1 MFNRITLFT
10 PTYSFYNFEY
20 LKSFNFARKEKIMI
34 VENNKTCAVI
44 GAGVAGLAAATR
56 MRNKGYLVTV
66 FEANAFPGGKC
77 SSETKDG
84 YRFDMG
90 PSVFT
95 MPQYVDELFI
105 LSGKNPRDHFNY
117 IPLDPVYKY
126 FFADGSFLNAYHGK
140 EKFAGQL
147 AAKTKD
153 KKEDIIR
160 YLDKTETIFTLTEE
174 VFLQNSLHRLK
185 NFFTWPVA
193 KGILN
198 FGKIGAFDT
207 MNDANQ
213 KAFKDN
219 RLVKIFN
226 RYATYNGSSPHLSP
240 ATLNVIAHVEIVK
253 GAFYPEGGMV
263 SITASLTQL
272 AKDIG
277 VQFNFSTPVR
287 EILIADKKITGVRT
301 DGGTQFFDIV
311 ISNMDV
317 YNSYKKLMPNIKRPI
332 KILDQPKSSSG
343 IIFYWG
349 IKKEFKELGLHNI
362 LFSENY
368 EEEFNTIFAKK
379 AIYHDPTIYLN
390 ITSKHTPTDAP
401 PECENW
407 FSFINVPNNSGQNW
421 DMFITEAREHMILK
435 INRMLKTDIRPLIE
449 SEMVFDPRVIESI
462 TSSAFGAI
470 YGNRSNNKFADFL
483 RHANFSKDIKNLY
496 FCGGSVHPGPSIPL
510 CLLSAKITTD
520 LIK

>member
-1 MFNRITLFT
+1 
-10 PTYSFYNFEY
+10 
-20 LKSFNFARKEKIMI
+20 MI
-34 VENNKTCAVI
+34 SENNKTCAVI
-44 GAGVAGLAAATR
+44 GAGVSGLGAAIR
-56 MRNKGYLVTV
+56 MRNKGYKVTV
-66 FEANAFPGGKC
+66 FEANSFPGGKC
-77 SSETKDG
+77 STESKDG

-95 MPQYVDELFI
+95 MPQYVDELFT
-105 LSGKNPRDHFNY
+105 LSGKNPREHFNY
-117 IPLDPVYKY
+117 IPLDPVYQY
-126 FFADGSFLNAYHGK
+126 FFEDGSTLDAYHGK
-140 EKFAGQL
+140 EKFAEQL
-147 AAKTKD
+147 AEKTKD
-153 KKEDIIR
+153 KKEDIIK
-160 YLDKTETIFTLTEE
+160 YLDKTETIYNLTDE
-174 VFLQNSLHRLK
+174 VFLKNSLHRLK

-207 MNDANQ
+207 MAGANK
-213 KAFKDN
+213 KAFKDF
-219 RLVKIFN
+219 RLVQIFN
-226 RYATYNGSSPHLSP
+226 RYATYNGSSPYLSP

-253 GAFYPEGGMV
+253 GAFYPEGGMF
-263 SITASLTQL
+263 SITSSLVKL
-272 AKDIG
+272 AEEIG
-277 VQFNFSTPVR
+277 VEFKFSTPVN
-287 EILIADKKITGVRT
+287 EILIENKKIKGINT
-301 DGGTQFFDIV
+301 DNGTEDFDIV

-317 YNSYKKLMPNIKRPI
+317 YNSYKKLMPDVKRPA
-332 KILDQPKSSSG
+332 KTLDQPKSSSG

-379 AIYHDPTIYLN
+379 SIYHDPTIYLN
-390 ITSKHTPTDAP
+390 ITSKHTASDAP
-401 PECENW
+401 PGCENW
-407 FSFINVPNNSGQNW
+407 FSFINVPNNQGQNW
-421 DMFITEAREHMILK
+421 DMFITEARENMIQK
-435 INRMLKTDIRPLIE
+435 INRVLKTDIRPLIE
-449 SEMVFDPRVIESI
+449 SEMVFDPRVIENR

-470 YGNRSNNKFADFL
+470 YGNSSNNKFAAFL

>member
-1 MFNRITLFT
+1 MIT
-10 PTYSFYNFEY
+10 
-20 LKSFNFARKEKIMI
+20 
-34 VENNKTCAVI
+34 ENNKTCAVI
-44 GAGVAGLAAATR
+44 GAGVSGLGAAIR
-56 MRNKGYLVTV
+56 MRNKGYKVTV
-66 FEANAFPGGKC
+66 FEANSFPGGKC
-77 SSETKDG
+77 STESKDG

-126 FFADGSFLNAYHGK
+126 FFEDGTALDAYHGK
-140 EKFAGQL
+140 EKFAEQL
-147 AAKTKD
+147 AEKTKD

-160 YLDKTETIFTLTEE
+160 YLDKTETIYNLTDE
-174 VFLQNSLHRLK
+174 VFLKNSLHRLK

-207 MNDANQ
+207 MAGANQ
-213 KAFKDN
+213 KVFKDS
-219 RLVKIFN
+219 RLVKVFN
-226 RYATYNGSSPHLSP
+226 RYATYNGSSPYLSP

-263 SITASLTQL
+263 SITNSLVQL

-277 VQFNFSTPVR
+277 VQFNFSTPVK
-287 EILIADKKITGVRT
+287 EILIEDKKVKGIKT
-301 DGGTQFFDIV
+301 DSGSENFDIV

-317 YNSYKKLMPNIKRPI
+317 YNSYKKLMPSVKRPT
-332 KILDQPKSSSG
+332 KTLDQPKSSSG

-362 LFSENY
+362 LFAENY

-379 AIYHDPTIYLN
+379 AIYHDPTIYVN
-390 ITSKHTPTDAP
+390 ITSKHTPSDAP
-401 PECENW
+401 PGCENW

-421 DMFITEAREHMILK
+421 DMFITEARENMIQK
-435 INRMLKTDIRPLIE
+435 INRILKTDIRPLIE
-449 SEMVFDPRVIESI
+449 SEMVFDPRVIETR

-470 YGNRSNNKFADFL
+470 YGNSSNNKFAAFL

-510 CLLSAKITTD
+510 CLLSAKITTE
-520 LIK
+520 LIS

>member
-1 MFNRITLFT
+1 MIT
-10 PTYSFYNFEY
+10 
-20 LKSFNFARKEKIMI
+20 
-34 VENNKTCAVI
+34 ENNKTCAII
-44 GAGVAGLAAATR
+44 GAGVSGLAAAVR
-56 MRNKGYLVTV
+56 MRNKGYRVTI
-66 FEANAFPGGKC
+66 FEANSFPGGKC
-77 SSETKDG
+77 STESKNG

-95 MPQYVDELFI
+95 MPQYVDELFE

-126 FFADGSFLNAYHGK
+126 FFEDGSTLDAYYGK
-140 EKFAGQL
+140 EQFAEQL
-147 AAKTKD
+147 SAKTKD
-153 KKEDIIR
+153 KKEDIVR
-160 YLDKTETIFTLTEE
+160 YLDQSETIYKLTDE
-174 VFLQNSLHRLK
+174 VFLKNSLHRLK
-185 NFFTWPVA
+185 KFFTWPVA
-193 KGILN
+193 RGILN
-198 FGKIGAFDT
+198 FGKIGAFNT
-207 MNDANQ
+207 MDGANQ
-213 KAFKDN
+213 KAFNDP
-219 RLVKIFN
+219 RLVQIFN
-226 RYATYNGSSPHLSP
+226 RYATYNGSSPYLSP

-253 GAFYPEGGMV
+253 GAFYPIGGMV

-277 VQFNFSTPVR
+277 VQFKFSTPVL
-287 EILIADKKITGVRT
+287 EILIADKKITGIKTAV
-301 DGGTQFFDIV
+301 GAELFDIV

-317 YNSYKKLMPNIKRPI
+317 YNSYKKLMPSVKRPA
-332 KILDQPKSSSG
+332 KTLDQPKSSSG

-368 EEEFNTIFAKK
+368 EEEFNTIFARKT
-379 AIYHDPTIYLN
+379 IYHDPTIYVN
-390 ITSKHTPTDAP
+390 ITSKHTPEDAP
-401 PECENW
+401 PGCENW
-407 FSFINVPNNSGQNW
+407 FSFINVPNNQGQDW
-421 DMFITEAREHMILK
+421 DMFITEARENMIQK
-435 INRMLKTDIRPLIE
+435 INRVLKTDIRPLIE
-449 SEMVFDPRVIESI
+449 TELVFDPRVIENR

-470 YGNRSNNKFADFL
+470 YGNSSNNKFAAFL

>member
-1 MFNRITLFT
+1 
-10 PTYSFYNFEY
+10 
-20 LKSFNFARKEKIMI
+20 MI
-34 VENNKTCAVI
+34 QENNRSCAVI
-44 GAGVAGLAAATR
+44 GAGVSGLGAAIR
-56 MRNKGYLVTV
+56 MRNKGYKVTV
-66 FEANAFPGGKC
+66 FEANSFPGGKC
-77 SSETKDG
+77 STESKDG

-117 IPLDPVYKY
+117 IPLNPVYKY
-126 FFADGSFLNAYHGK
+126 FFEDGSTLDAYHGK
-140 EKFAGQL
+140 EKFAEHL
-147 AAKTKD
+147 AQKTKD
-153 KKEDIIR
+153 KKEDIIK
-160 YLDKTETIFTLTEE
+160 YLNKTETIYNLTNE
-174 VFLQNSLHRLK
+174 VFLKNSLHRLK

-198 FGKIGAFDT
+198 FGKIGAFDS
-207 MNDANQ
+207 MAGANQ
-213 KAFKDN
+213 KAFRDS
-219 RLVKIFN
+219 RLVQIFN
-226 RYATYNGSSPHLSP
+226 RYATYNGSSPYLSP

-253 GAFYPEGGMV
+253 GAFYPEGGMF
-263 SITASLTQL
+263 SITSSLVKL
-272 AKDIG
+272 ATDIG
-277 VQFNFSTPVR
+277 VEFRFSSPVS
-287 EILIADKKITGVRT
+287 EILIENKKIRGVRT
-301 DGGTQFFDIV
+301 ESGAEIFDIV

-317 YNSYKKLMPNIKRPI
+317 YNSYKKLMPGIKRPS
-332 KILDQPKSSSG
+332 KTLDQPKSSSG

-379 AIYHDPTIYLN
+379 SIYHDPTIYLN
-390 ITSKHTPTDAP
+390 ITSKHTASDAP
-401 PECENW
+401 PGCENW
-407 FSFINVPNNSGQNW
+407 FSFINVPNNQGQNW
-421 DMFITEAREHMILK
+421 DMFITEARENMIRK
-435 INRMLKTDIRPLIE
+435 INRVLKTDIRPLIE
-449 SEMVFDPRVIESI
+449 SEMVFDPRVIENR

-470 YGNRSNNKFADFL
+470 YGNSSNNKFAAFL
-483 RHANFSKDIKNLY
+483 RHANFSKEIKNLY

>member
-1 MFNRITLFT
+1 M
-10 PTYSFYNFEY
+10 PQG
-20 LKSFNFARKEKIMI
+20 KIMI
-34 VENNKTCAVI
+34 KENNLTCAVI
-44 GAGVAGLAAATR
+44 GTGVSGLAAAIR
-56 MRNKGYLVTV
+56 MRNKGYKVTV
-66 FEANAFPGGKC
+66 FEANSFPGGKC
-77 SSETKDG
+77 STETKDG

-95 MPQYVDELFI
+95 MPHYVDELFE

-126 FFADGSFLNAYHGK
+126 FFEDGTALDAYHGK
-140 EKFAGQL
+140 EKFAEQL
-147 AAKTKD
+147 AAKTND

-160 YLDKTETIFTLTEE
+160 YLDKTETIYKLTEE
-174 VFLQNSLHRLK
+174 VFLKNSLHRLR
-185 NFFTWPVA
+185 NFFTWPVL

-198 FGKIGAFDT
+198 FGKIGAFST
-207 MNDANQ
+207 MNNANE
-213 KAFKDN
+213 KAFNDS
-219 RLVKIFN
+219 RLIQVFN
-226 RYATYNGSSPHLSP
+226 RYATYNGSSPYLSP

-263 SITASLTQL
+263 SITASLAQL

-287 EILIADKKITGVRT
+287 EIVIENKKVTAIRT
-301 DGGTQFFDIV
+301 DTTTEPFDIV

-317 YNSYKKLMPNIKRPI
+317 YNSYRKLLPDVKRPA
-332 KILDQPKSSSG
+332 KTLDQPKSSSG

-349 IKKEFKELGLHNI
+349 INKEFKELGLHNI

-368 EEEFNTIFAKK
+368 SVEFNTLFSKK
-379 AIYHDPTIYLN
+379 SISADPTIYLN
-390 ITSKHTPTDAP
+390 ITSKHTPSDAP
-401 PECENW
+401 PGCENW
-407 FSFINVPNNSGQNW
+407 FSFINVPNNTGQDW
-421 DMFITEAREHMILK
+421 DVFIAEARENMIKK
-435 INRMLKTDIRPLIE
+435 INRILKTDIRPLIA
-449 SEMVFDPRVIESI
+449 SEMVFDPRVIEKR

-470 YGNRSNNKFADFL
+470 YGNSSNNKFAAFL

-520 LIK
+520 LVK

>member
-1 MFNRITLFT
+1 MIT
-10 PTYSFYNFEY
+10 
-20 LKSFNFARKEKIMI
+20 
-34 VENNKTCAVI
+34 ENNKTCAVI
-44 GAGVAGLAAATR
+44 GSGVSGLGAAIR
-56 MRNKGYLVTV
+56 MRNRGYKVTV

-77 SSETKDG
+77 SSESKDG

-126 FFADGSFLNAYHGK
+126 FFEDGSFLDAYHGK
-140 EKFAGQL
+140 EKFAEQL
-147 AAKTKD
+147 SAKTKD
-153 KKEDIIR
+153 TKEDIIK
-160 YLDKTETIFTLTEE
+160 YLHKTETIYNLTDE
-174 VFLQNSLHRLK
+174 VFLKNSLHRLK
-185 NFFTWPVA
+185 NFFTWPVLR
-193 KGILN
+193 GILN

-207 MNDANQ
+207 MAGAN
-213 KAFKDN
+213 KKSFKDS
-219 RLVKIFN
+219 RLVQIFN
-226 RYATYNGSSPHLSP
+226 RYATYNGSSPYLSP

-253 GAFYPEGGMV
+253 GAFYPVGGMV
-263 SITASLTQL
+263 SITASLAKL

-277 VQFNFSTPVR
+277 VQFKFSTPVR
-287 EILIADKKITGVRT
+287 EILIKNKKVTGVRT
-301 DGGTQFFDIV
+301 DDGTEAFDVV

-317 YNSYKKLMPNIKRPI
+317 YNSYKKLMPNIKRPA
-332 KILDQPKSSSG
+332 KTLDQPKSSSG

-349 IKKEFKELGLHNI
+349 IKNDFKELGLHNI
-362 LFSENY
+362 LFAGNY
-368 EEEFNTIFAKK
+368 EEEFDTIFSKK
-379 AIYHDPTIYLN
+379 AIYHDPTIYVN

-401 PECENW
+401 PGCENW
-407 FSFINVPNNSGQNW
+407 FAFINVPNNQGQDW
-421 DMFITEAREHMILK
+421 DAFINEARENMIRK
-435 INRMLKTDIRPLIE
+435 VNRILKTDIRPFIE
-449 SEMVFDPRVIESI
+449 SEMVFDPRVIESR

-470 YGNRSNNKFADFL
+470 YGNSSNNKFAAFL

-520 LIK
+520 LIT

>member
-1 MFNRITLFT
+1 
-10 PTYSFYNFEY
+10 
-20 LKSFNFARKEKIMI
+20 MI
-34 VENNKTCAVI
+34 RENNKPCAVI
-44 GAGVAGLAAATR
+44 GCGVSGLGAAIR
-56 MRNKGYLVTV
+56 MRNKGYKVTV
-66 FEANAFPGGKC
+66 FEANAFPGGKL
-77 SSETKDG
+77 STESKDG

-95 MPQYVDELFI
+95 MPQYVDELFE
-105 LSGKNPRDHFNY
+105 LSGKKPRDYFNY
-117 IPLDPVYKY
+117 IQLDPVYKY
-126 FFADGSFLNAYHGK
+126 FFEDGTCLDAYHGK
-140 EKFAGQL
+140 EKFAEQL
-147 AAKTKD
+147 SAKTKD
-153 KKEDIIR
+153 TKEDIIK
-160 YLDKTETIFTLTEE
+160 YLDRTETIFSLTDE

-185 NFFTWPVA
+185 NFFTWPVVR
-193 KGILN
+193 GILN

-207 MNDANQ
+207 MNSANS
-213 KAFKDN
+213 KAFKDS

-226 RYATYNGSSPHLSP
+226 RYATYNGSSPYLSP

-263 SITASLTQL
+263 SITNALVKL

-277 VQFNFSTPVR
+277 VQFKFSTPVK
-287 EILIADKKITGVRT
+287 EILIDNKKVAGIRT
-301 DGGTQFFDIV
+301 DNATENFDVV

-317 YNSYKKLMPNIKRPI
+317 YNSYKKLMPHVKKPS
-332 KILDQPKSSSG
+332 KTLDQPKSSSG

-349 IKKEFKELGLHNI
+349 IKKQFKELGLHNI

-368 EEEFNTIFAKK
+368 EDEFNTIFAKK

-401 PECENW
+401 PGCENW
-407 FSFINVPNNSGQNW
+407 FSFINVPNNQGQDW
-421 DMFITEAREHMILK
+421 DMFITEARENMILK
-435 INRMLKTDIRPLIE
+435 INRVLKTDIRPLIE
-449 SEMVFDPRVIESI
+449 SEMVFDPRVIENR

-470 YGNRSNNKFADFL
+470 YGNSSNNKFAAFL

-520 LIK
+520 LVR